1 MQPIYPPADLG
12 GPPPS
17 APPNRPG
24 RGGLIAIVAA
34 TALISAGLGTAI
46 GATAIGAITIK
57 SSGAP
62 AQAVQ
67 SANDAGAPATGDT
80 HAQDVA
86 VCSKYAIINAT
97 IPNPDT
103 KGMDLLPAA
112 AALENALA
120 ENPHASES
128 VRHAIRGV
136 IDTFYSAMAGYGE
149 VRPRGLAEVPPK
161 YEAESAGAA
170 YQQAWTVCRLDQ

>member
-1 MQPIYPPADLG
+1 MQSIYPPVG
-12 GPPPS
+12 GQPPA
-17 APPNRPG
+17 APKRPG
-24 RGGLIAIVAA
+24 RGGLVSIVAA
-34 TALISAGLGTAI
+34 TALISSGLGAAI
-46 GATAIGAITIK
+46 GAAVIRSTSPSDASAQTVQPANGAD
-57 SSGAP
+57 AP
-62 AQAVQ
+62 
-67 SANDAGAPATGDT
+67 TTRDT
-80 HAQDVA
+80 HAQDIA

-112 AALENALA
+112 SALENALA

-149 VRPRGLAEVPPK
+149 VRPRGLAEAPPK
-161 YEAESAGAA
+161 YEPESAGAT
-170 YQQAWTVCRLDQ
+170 YQRAWTVCGLDQ

>member
-1 MQPIYPPADLG
+1 MQQPIYPPVG
-12 GPPPS
+12 GPPPA
-17 APPNRPG
+17 APKRPG
-24 RGGLIAIVAA
+24 RGGLVAIVAA

-46 GATAIGAITIK
+46 GAAVVKSTSPSDATAQT
-57 SSGAP
+57 
-62 AQAVQ
+62 VQ
-67 SANDAGAPATGDT
+67 PENVADAPATGDT
-80 HAQDVA
+80 HAQDIA

-103 KGMDLLPAA
+103 KGMDLLPAV

-136 IDTFYSAMAGYGE
+136 IDTFYSAMAGYGK

-161 YEAESAGAA
+161 YEPESAGAA
-170 YQQAWTVCRLDQ
+170 YQQAWTVCGLDQ

>member
-1 MQPIYPPADLG
+1 VQPIYQPAA

-17 APPNRPG
+17 TPNRPG

-46 GATAIGAITIK
+46 GAIVVK
-57 SSGAP
+57 STSSTDAAALQP
-62 AQAVQ
+62 A
-67 SANDAGAPATGDT
+67 NGAGAPATTEDT

-136 IDTFYSAMAGYGE
+136 IDTFYSAMAGYGK

-161 YEAESAGAA
+161 YEPESAGAA

>member
-1 MQPIYPPADLG
+1 MQPIYQPAG

-24 RGGLIAIVAA
+24 RGGLIAAIAA

-46 GATAIGAITIK
+46 GAIVIK
-57 SSGAP
+57 STSSADAA

-67 SANDAGAPATGDT
+67 PANVAGAPASGDT
-80 HAQDVA
+80 HAQDIA

-103 KGMDLLPAA
+103 RGMDLLPAA

-128 VRHAIRGV
+128 VQRAVRGV

-161 YEAESAGAA
+161 YEPEVAGAA
-170 YQQAWTVCRLDQ
+170 YQQAWTVCGLDQ